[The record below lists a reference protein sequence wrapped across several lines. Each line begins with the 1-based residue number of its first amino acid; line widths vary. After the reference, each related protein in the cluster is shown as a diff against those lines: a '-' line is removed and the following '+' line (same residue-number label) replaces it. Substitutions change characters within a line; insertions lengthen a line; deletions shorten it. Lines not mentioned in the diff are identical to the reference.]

1 MSVFEALL
9 VQVSDWSNLVGVG
22 VDEEFD
28 FASQDYAFLIESG
41 AVLAYGEKDRETGI
55 KATQT
60 FGVHDPI
67 GFAEAIA
74 VRDIRLEFRKLSDLT
89 LIKFDSAEL
98 RKQVN
103 SANVLAK
110 TIIKYSLS
118 RIFDSKRSANNFS
131 FEDEFINKNYRFLTR
146 MRVAQEE
153 EVFRVNGDAQRMF
166 FIEKGLVEIVSET
179 NKILADL
186 GIGEC
191 FGEAANGMAGIRPQ
205 MTKTRGGIQFFCRGS
220 AFQVPDQSGSRP
232 WIARALLP
240 QQRFSPK
247 RVQRHS
253 NDHVRMQAHGSQQTH
268 HNSSIA

>member
-1 MSVFEALL
+1 MSVFEELL

-166 FIEKGLVEIVSET
+166 FIEKGLVEIVSGT
-179 NKILADL
+179 NKIVADL

-191 FGEAANGMAGIRPQ
+191 FGEAALLSDRPRNYAAIAKKDSSLLVIERSTVEEE
-205 MTKTRGGIQFFCRGS
+205 MHDDSPLVRLSVLVLLKRLELMNKLRM
-220 AFQVPDQSGSRP
+220 VNQSR
-232 WIARALLP
+232 
-240 QQRFSPK
+240 
-247 RVQRHS
+247 
-253 NDHVRMQAHGSQQTH
+253 
-268 HNSSIA
+268 